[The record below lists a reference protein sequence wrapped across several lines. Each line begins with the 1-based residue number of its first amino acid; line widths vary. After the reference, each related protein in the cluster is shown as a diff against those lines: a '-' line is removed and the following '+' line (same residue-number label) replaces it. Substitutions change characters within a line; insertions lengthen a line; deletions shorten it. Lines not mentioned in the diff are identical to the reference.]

1 MIIAKIF
8 NNFTKIK
15 QSHLNLFMSTPPIR
29 IAFHTMGCKLN
40 FAETSTL
47 SREFIEHGYQRVSY
61 KDIADVYVL
70 NTCSVTDRADKEAR
84 KLIRQAKRRNPNSS
98 LAVIGCYAQLKSKEI
113 ANIEGVDLVL
123 GSEHKFNLL
132 QHIEKITLNNNI
144 SVHWSEIEHVNHFSP
159 SYSFGERTR
168 SYLKIQDGCNYTCS
182 FCTIPLARGKSR
194 SGTVEDTIKTA
205 QRIAKTKRVKEIVI
219 TGVNIGDFGLYNGES
234 LIQLLREMDKLEY
247 IERIRISSI
256 EPNLLSDEIIEFC
269 NESKKFMPHFHIPL
283 QSGSDRILKLM
294 RRRYNT
300 DYYQTLIEKI
310 KNINKDTCIGVDVIV
325 GFPGETDSDFLA
337 TYEFLSSIDISYL
350 HVFSYS
356 ERKNTD
362 AYHYINHVSKKN
374 KSERS
379 KTLHNLSNKKRHDFY
394 NKFLNQKRKVLYE
407 GIKNGKVIGHTDNYV
422 RVEVEPNAQLINSV
436 QRTRLL
442 NNLGD
447 SLFGRI

>member
-1 MIIAKIF
+1 
-8 NNFTKIK
+8 
-15 QSHLNLFMSTPPIR
+15 MSTPPIR

-61 KDIADVYVL
+61 KDIADVYVI
-70 NTCSVTDRADKEAR
+70 NTCSVTDKADKEAR

-132 QHIEKITLNNNI
+132 QHIEKINLNNNI
-144 SVHWSEIEHVNHFSP
+144 SVHWSEIEHVNHFRP

-205 QRIAKTKRVKEIVI
+205 QRIAKTKKVKEIVI
-219 TGVNIGDFGLYNGES
+219 TGVNIGDFGLHNGES
-234 LIQLLREMDKLEY
+234 LIQLLREMDELEY

-407 GIKNGKVIGHTDNYV
+407 GIKNGKVVGHTDNYV
-422 RVEVEPNAQLINSV
+422 RVEVEPNVQLINSV

>member
-1 MIIAKIF
+1 
-8 NNFTKIK
+8 
-15 QSHLNLFMSTPPIR
+15 MSTPPIR

-61 KDIADVYVL
+61 KDIADVYVI
-70 NTCSVTDRADKEAR
+70 NTCSVTDKADKEAR

-205 QRIAKTKRVKEIVI
+205 QRIAKTKKVKEIVI
-219 TGVNIGDFGLYNGES
+219 TGVNIGDFGLHNGES
-234 LIQLLREMDKLEY
+234 LIQLLREMDELEY

-300 DYYQTLIEKI
+300 DYYQALIEKI

-356 ERKNTD
+356 ERRNTD

-407 GIKNGKVIGHTDNYV
+407 GMKNGKVIGHTDNYV

>member
-1 MIIAKIF
+1 
-8 NNFTKIK
+8 
-15 QSHLNLFMSTPPIR
+15 MSTPPIR

-61 KDIADVYVL
+61 KDIADIYVL
-70 NTCSVTDRADKEAR
+70 NTCSVTDSADKEAR

-113 ANIEGVDLVL
+113 ANIDGVDLVL

-132 QHIEKITLNNNI
+132 QHIEKINLNNNI
-144 SVHWSEIEHVNHFSP
+144 SVHWSEIEHVNHFRP

-182 FCTIPLARGKSR
+182 FCTIRLARGKSR

-205 QRIAKTKRVKEIVI
+205 QRIANTKKVKEIVI
-219 TGVNIGDFGLYNGES
+219 TGVNIGDFGLHNGES
-234 LIQLLREMDKLEY
+234 LIQLLREMDELEY

-269 NESKKFMPHFHIPL
+269 NGSKKFMPHFHIPL

-300 DYYQTLIEKI
+300 D
-310 KNINKDTCIGVDVIV
+310 
-325 GFPGETDSDFLA
+325 
-337 TYEFLSSIDISYL
+337 
-350 HVFSYS
+350 
-356 ERKNTD
+356 
-362 AYHYINHVSKKN
+362 
-374 KSERS
+374 
-379 KTLHNLSNKKRHDFY
+379 
-394 NKFLNQKRKVLYE
+394 
-407 GIKNGKVIGHTDNYV
+407 
-422 RVEVEPNAQLINSV
+422 
-436 QRTRLL
+436 
-442 NNLGD
+442 
-447 SLFGRI
+447 

>member
-1 MIIAKIF
+1 
-8 NNFTKIK
+8 
-15 QSHLNLFMSTPPIR
+15 MSTPPIR

-132 QHIEKITLNNNI
+132 QHIEKINLNNNI
-144 SVHWSEIEHVNHFSP
+144 SVHWSEIEHVNHFRP

-205 QRIAKTKRVKEIVI
+205 QRIAKTKKVKEIVI
-219 TGVNIGDFGLYNGES
+219 TGVNIGDFGLHNGES
-234 LIQLLREMDKLEY
+234 LIQLLREMDELEY

-269 NESKKFMPHFHIPL
+269 NGSKKFMPHFHIPL

-356 ERKNTD
+356 ERRNTD

-379 KTLHNLSNKKRHDFY
+379 KTLHNLSNKKRHAFY

-422 RVEVEPNAQLINSV
+422 RVEVEPNVQLINSV

>member
-1 MIIAKIF
+1 
-8 NNFTKIK
+8 
-15 QSHLNLFMSTPPIR
+15 MSTPPIR

-70 NTCSVTDRADKEAR
+70 NTCSVTDSADKEAR

-132 QHIEKITLNNNI
+132 QHIEKINLNNNI
-144 SVHWSEIEHVNHFSP
+144 SVHWSEIEHVNHFRP

-194 SGTVEDTIKTA
+194 SGTVEDTVKTA
-205 QRIAKTKRVKEIVI
+205 KRIAKTKKVKEIVI
-219 TGVNIGDFGLYNGES
+219 TGVNIGDFGLHNGES
-234 LIQLLREMDKLEY
+234 LIQLLREMDELEY

-269 NESKKFMPHFHIPL
+269 NGSKKFMPHFHIPL

-407 GIKNGKVIGHTDNYV
+407 GMKNGKVIGHTDNYV